1 MITPT
6 PRSHYEWNPAD
17 GRIYPGGAA
26 LVAVAQDGTEI
37 VLYLDDFDGEVRP
50 SFGLHFPDTREWA
63 TTDDCRTWDR
73 VEQYVPR
80 VEWPANINAGK
91 RGPAVMSG
99 PQTRPSRRRLMGTVV
114 PWRRRWLRLISM
126 RPSCVTTARS
136 DPCQSLT
143 SHLLTLHPHLCY
155 DLCRK

>member
-1 MITPT
+1 MITST

-26 LVAVAQDGTEI
+26 LMTVAQDGTEI

-50 SFGLHFPDTREWA
+50 SFGLHFPDSQEWA

-80 VEWPANINAGK
+80 VEWPADINAGK
-91 RGPAVMSG
+91 RGPGRGERTPDPAVQEAIDG
-99 PQTRPSRRRLMGTVV
+99 YRRTLEEALAEADFYETR
-114 PWRRRWLRLISM
+114 
-126 RPSCVTTARS
+126 
-136 DPCQSLT
+136 
-143 SHLLTLHPHLCY
+143 LCNNSAE
-155 DLCRK
+155 